1 METRQNQDKTSALNE
16 RAIAFHA
23 RLRAFQQPPS
33 EQRARLLSRLRY
45 VIESNGEPL
54 SLDKKMKK
62 PSPVIGM
69 CFEES
74 RPLIASPRRL
84 KPVLGK
90 KKEKKEK
97 RLLFKEYK
105 NCTMG
110 YTREIAQLLREFSGK
125 RINR

>member
-90 KKEKKEK
+90 KRKERKAS
-97 RLLFKEYK
+97 LV
-105 NCTMG
+105 
-110 YTREIAQLLREFSGK
+110 Q
-125 RINR
+125 RI